1 MKWLFLIGFLFVSV
15 QLSAQEAF
23 VVTGDDLTT
32 GFGTVNYTVGQLIV
46 KSDSTKN
53 GSMRHGIQIPIELF
67 KIPVGIDEISE
78 IHAEAFPNPTFDHV
92 KIIIPEKYHGPFTV
106 TLMDIKGGILEKYQ
120 MNSNEMLLSLM
131 QHSLGTYTIVI
142 SQQSKTISSFS
153 IIKH

>member
-32 GFGTVNYTVGQLIV
+32 GFGTVNYSVGQLIV

-53 GSMRHGIQIPIELF
+53 GTMRHGIQIPIELF

-78 IHAEAFPNPTFDHV
+78 IHAKAFPNPTFDHV

-106 TLMDIKGGILEKYQ
+106 TLIDIKGGILEKHQ

-131 QHSLGTYTIVI
+131 QRSVGTYTIVI
-142 SQQSKTISSFS
+142 SQQSKTVSSFS

>member
-1 MKWLFLIGFLFVSV
+1 MKWMFLLVFLLVSV
-15 QLSAQEAF
+15 TVSAQEAF

-53 GSMRHGIQIPIELF
+53 GTMRHGIQIPIELF

>member
-32 GFGTVNYTVGQLIV
+32 GFGTVNYSVGQLIV

-78 IHAEAFPNPTFDHV
+78 IQAEAFPNPTFDHV
-92 KIIIPEKYHGPFTV
+92 KIIIPEKYHAPFTV
-106 TLMDIKGGILEKYQ
+106 TLIDIKGGILEKYQ

-131 QHSLGTYTIVI
+131 QHSVGTYTIVI

>member
-1 MKWLFLIGFLFVSV
+1 MFLLVFLLVSV
-15 QLSAQEAF
+15 TVSAQEAF

-32 GFGTVNYTVGQLIV
+32 GFGTVNYSVGQLIV

-106 TLMDIKGGILEKYQ
+106 TLMDIKGGILEKHQ
-120 MNSNEMLLSLM
+120 MNSNDMLLSLM

>member
-1 MKWLFLIGFLFVSV
+1 MKWMFLFVFLLVSV
-15 QLSAQEAF
+15 TVSAQEAF
-23 VVTGDDLTT
+23 VATGDDLTT
-32 GFGTVNYTVGQLIV
+32 GFGTVNYSVGQLIV

-78 IHAEAFPNPTFDHV
+78 IQAEAFPNPTFDHV

-106 TLMDIKGGILEKYQ
+106 TLMDIKGGILEKHQ

>member
-1 MKWLFLIGFLFVSV
+1 MKWMFLLVFLLVSV
-15 QLSAQEAF
+15 TVSAQEAF

-32 GFGTVNYTVGQLIV
+32 GFGTVNYSVGQLIV

-92 KIIIPEKYHGPFTV
+92 KIIIPEKYQGPFTV
-106 TLMDIKGGILEKYQ
+106 TLMDIKGGILEKHQ

>member
-23 VVTGDDLTT
+23 VVTGDDLST
-32 GFGTVNYTVGQLIV
+32 GFGTVNYSVGQLIV

-92 KIIIPEKYHGPFTV
+92 KIIIPEKYQGPFTL
-106 TLMDIKGGILEKYQ
+106 TLMDIKG
-120 MNSNEMLLSLM
+120 
-131 QHSLGTYTIVI
+131 
-142 SQQSKTISSFS
+142 
-153 IIKH
+153 

>member
-1 MKWLFLIGFLFVSV
+1 MKWMFLFVFLLVSV
-15 QLSAQEAF
+15 TVSAQEAF
-23 VVTGDDLTT
+23 VATGDDLTT
-32 GFGTVNYTVGQLIV
+32 GFGTVNYSVGQLIV

-78 IHAEAFPNPTFDHV
+78 IQAEAFPNPTFDHV

-106 TLMDIKGGILEKYQ
+106 TLIDIKGGILEKHQ

-131 QHSLGTYTIVI
+131 QRSVGTYTIVI
-142 SQQSKTISSFS
+142 SQQSKTVSSFS

>member
-1 MKWLFLIGFLFVSV
+1 MKWMFLLVFLLLSV
-15 QLSAQEAF
+15 TVSAQEAF
-23 VVTGDDLTT
+23 VATGDDLTT
-32 GFGTVNYTVGQLIV
+32 GFGTVNYSVGQLIV
-46 KSDSTKN
+46 KSDSTKH

-92 KIIIPEKYHGPFTV
+92 KIIIPEKYQGPFTV
-106 TLMDIKGGILEKYQ
+106 TLMDIKGGILEKHQ
-120 MNSNEMLLSLM
+120 MNSNDMLLSLM

>member
-1 MKWLFLIGFLFVSV
+1 MFLLVFLLVSV
-15 QLSAQEAF
+15 TVSAQEAF

-32 GFGTVNYTVGQLIV
+32 GFGTVNYSVGQLIV

-92 KIIIPEKYHGPFTV
+92 KIIIPEKYQGPFTV
-106 TLMDIKGGILEKYQ
+106 TLMDIKGGILEKHQ

>member
-1 MKWLFLIGFLFVSV
+1 MFLLVFLLLSV
-15 QLSAQEAF
+15 TVSAQEAF
-23 VVTGDDLTT
+23 VATGDDLTT
-32 GFGTVNYTVGQLIV
+32 GFGTVNYSVGQLIV

-78 IHAEAFPNPTFDHV
+78 IYAEAFPNPTFDHV
-92 KIIIPEKYHGPFTV
+92 KIIIPEKYQGPFSV
-106 TLMDIKGGILEKYQ
+106 TLMDIKGGILEKHQ
-120 MNSNEMLLSLM
+120 MNSNDMLLSLM

-142 SQQSKTISSFS
+142 SQQSKNISSFS

>member
-32 GFGTVNYTVGQLIV
+32 GFGTVNYSVGQLIV

-53 GSMRHGIQIPIELF
+53 GTMRHGIQIPIELF

-78 IHAEAFPNPTFDHV
+78 IHAKAFPNPTFDHV

-106 TLMDIKGGILEKYQ
+106 TLIDIKGGILEKHQ

-142 SQQSKTISSFS
+142 SQQSKTVSSFS

>member
-1 MKWLFLIGFLFVSV
+1 MFLFVFLLVSV
-15 QLSAQEAF
+15 TVSAQEAF
-23 VVTGDDLTT
+23 VATGDDLTT
-32 GFGTVNYTVGQLIV
+32 GFGTVNYSVGQLIV

-106 TLMDIKGGILEKYQ
+106 TLMDIKGGILEKHQ

>member
-1 MKWLFLIGFLFVSV
+1 MFLFVFLLVSV
-15 QLSAQEAF
+15 TVSAQEAF
-23 VVTGDDLTT
+23 VATGDDLTT
-32 GFGTVNYTVGQLIV
+32 GFGTVNYSVGQLIV

-78 IHAEAFPNPTFDHV
+78 IQAEAFPNPTFDHV

-106 TLMDIKGGILEKYQ
+106 TLIDIKGGILEKHQ

>member
-32 GFGTVNYTVGQLIV
+32 GFGTVNYSVGQLIV

-53 GSMRHGIQIPIELF
+53 GTMRHGIQIPIELF
-67 KIPVGIDEISE
+67 KSPVGIDEISE
-78 IHAEAFPNPTFDHV
+78 IHAKAFPNPTFDHV

-106 TLMDIKGGILEKYQ
+106 TLIDIKGGILEKHQ

-131 QHSLGTYTIVI
+131 QRSVGTYTIVI
-142 SQQSKTISSFS
+142 SQQSKTVSSFS

>member
-1 MKWLFLIGFLFVSV
+1 MFLLVFLLLSV
-15 QLSAQEAF
+15 TVSAQEAF
-23 VVTGDDLTT
+23 VATGDDLTT
-32 GFGTVNYTVGQLIV
+32 GFGTVNYSVGQLIV
-46 KSDSTKN
+46 KSDSTKH

-92 KIIIPEKYHGPFTV
+92 KIIIPEKYQGPFTV
-106 TLMDIKGGILEKYQ
+106 TLMDIKGGILEKHQ
-120 MNSNEMLLSLM
+120 MNSNDMLLSLM

-142 SQQSKTISSFS
+142 SQQSKNISSFS

>member
-1 MKWLFLIGFLFVSV
+1 MKWMFLLVFLLVSV
-15 QLSAQEAF
+15 TVSAQEAF

-106 TLMDIKGGILEKYQ
+106 TLMDIKGGILEKHQ

>member
-1 MKWLFLIGFLFVSV
+1 MKWMFLLVFLLVSV
-15 QLSAQEAF
+15 TVSAQEAF

-32 GFGTVNYTVGQLIV
+32 GFGTVNYSVGQLIV

-92 KIIIPEKYHGPFTV
+92 KIILPEKYHGPFTV

-131 QHSLGTYTIVI
+131 QHSVGTYTIVI
-142 SQQSKTISSFS
+142 SQQSKTVSSFS

>member
-1 MKWLFLIGFLFVSV
+1 MKWLFLFGFLFVSV

-67 KIPVGIDEISE
+67 KTPVGIDEISE

-106 TLMDIKGGILEKYQ
+106 TLMDIKGGILEKHQ

-142 SQQSKTISSFS
+142 SQQSKTVSSFS

>member
-1 MKWLFLIGFLFVSV
+1 MFLLVFLLVSV
-15 QLSAQEAF
+15 TVSAQEAF

-32 GFGTVNYTVGQLIV
+32 GFGAVNYSVGQLIV

-106 TLMDIKGGILEKYQ
+106 TLMDIKGGILEKHQ

>member
-1 MKWLFLIGFLFVSV
+1 MKWMFLFVFLLVSV
-15 QLSAQEAF
+15 TVSAQEAF
-23 VVTGDDLTT
+23 VATGDDLTT
-32 GFGTVNYTVGQLIV
+32 GFGTVNYSVGQLIV

-106 TLMDIKGGILEKYQ
+106 TLMDIKGGILEKHQ

-131 QHSLGTYTIVI
+131 QRSVGTYTIVI
-142 SQQSKTISSFS
+142 SQQSKTVSSFS

>member
-1 MKWLFLIGFLFVSV
+1 MKWMFLFVFLLVSV
-15 QLSAQEAF
+15 TVSAQEAF
-23 VVTGDDLTT
+23 VATGDDLTT
-32 GFGTVNYTVGQLIV
+32 GFGTVNYSVGQLIV

-92 KIIIPEKYHGPFTV
+92 KIIIAEKYHGPFTV
-106 TLMDIKGGILEKYQ
+106 TLMDIKGGILEKHQ

>member
-1 MKWLFLIGFLFVSV
+1 MFLFVFLLVSV
-15 QLSAQEAF
+15 TVSAQEAF
-23 VVTGDDLTT
+23 VATGDDLTT
-32 GFGTVNYTVGQLIV
+32 GFGTVNYSVGQLIV

-106 TLMDIKGGILEKYQ
+106 TLIDIKGGILEKHQ

>member
-1 MKWLFLIGFLFVSV
+1 MFLLVFLLVSV
-15 QLSAQEAF
+15 TVSAQEAF

-32 GFGTVNYTVGQLIV
+32 GFGTVNYSVGQLIV

-106 TLMDIKGGILEKYQ
+106 TLMDIKGGILEKHQ

>member
-1 MKWLFLIGFLFVSV
+1 
-15 QLSAQEAF
+15 
-23 VVTGDDLTT
+23 
-32 GFGTVNYTVGQLIV
+32 
-46 KSDSTKN
+46 
-53 GSMRHGIQIPIELF
+53 MRHGIQIPIELF

-78 IHAEAFPNPTFDHV
+78 IQAEAFPNPTFDHV

>member
-1 MKWLFLIGFLFVSV
+1 MKWMFLFVFLLVSV
-15 QLSAQEAF
+15 TVSAQEAF
-23 VVTGDDLTT
+23 VATGDDLTT
-32 GFGTVNYTVGQLIV
+32 GFGTVNYSVGQLIV

-106 TLMDIKGGILEKYQ
+106 TLMDIKGGILEKHQ

>member
-32 GFGTVNYTVGQLIV
+32 GFGTVNYSVGQLIV

-78 IHAEAFPNPTFDHV
+78 IQAEAFPNPTFDHV